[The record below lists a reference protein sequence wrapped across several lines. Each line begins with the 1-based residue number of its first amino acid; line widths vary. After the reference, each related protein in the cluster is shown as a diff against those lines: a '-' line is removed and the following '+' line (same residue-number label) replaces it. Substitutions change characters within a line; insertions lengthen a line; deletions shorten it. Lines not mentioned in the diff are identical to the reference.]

1 MIPPLTTAMLRTALE
16 TQRRA
21 DAALRWNHAFASS
34 RPPYALGRR
43 DIPVAVPRKP

>member
-16 TQRRA
+16 SQRRA
-21 DAALRWNHAFASS
+21 DAVLRWNRAFGSP
-34 RPPYALGRR
+34 RPQYPLGRR